1 MKRYFFLCAISLLT
15 SLALTSPLQ
24 ANTISYAGN
33 LPLDD
38 FVQTF
43 NFNVG
48 SQGLV
53 TFQTFGYAGGING
66 AGKPIA
72 AGGFDPLVSLFDSA
86 GDFIAFNNDGSCA
99 QVGMDATTLNCFDVY
114 LPLLLD
120 AGSYT
125 LALTENDNLAVG
137 PTFAD
142 GFTQAGNGN
151 FTCAEFMG
159 TSGGFCDASPSRR
172 SNAWALDITTPA
184 TIPTTTPVPEPST
197 YALLLSGIGAF
208 CAARKRL
215 LTN

>member
-1 MKRYFFLCAISLLT
+1 MKRNHFLCVILMLI
-15 SLALTSPLQ
+15 SLALTPPLR
-24 ANTISYAGN
+24 ADTLSYTGN
-33 LPLDD
+33 FVSDD
-38 FVQTF
+38 VVQTF
-43 NFNVG
+43 NFNVA

-66 AGKPIA
+66 AGNAIA

-86 GDFIAFNNDGSCA
+86 GDFLAFNNDGSCV
-99 QVGMDATTLNCFDVY
+99 QVGTDATTLNCFDAY
-114 LPLLLD
+114 LPLVLD

-159 TSGGFCDASPSRR
+159 IPGGFCDASPSQRN
-172 SNAWALDITTPA
+172 SAWALDVTTPA
-184 TIPTTTPVPEPST
+184 TAPVPEPST
-197 YALLLSGIGAF
+197 YALLLSGIGVF
-208 CAARKRL
+208 FITRKQL
-215 LTN
+215 LHN